1 MHIDSEKGYPLFFF
15 SKSSAWVTSTLFGLL
30 IIVLGGALYIWYSH
44 TSNDPAP
51 DSIIGFGY
59 AFAGTAF
66 LILAAVLYTLR
77 RRSRRRGIG
86 QLHTALQWH
95 ICFGVVGLVLLFM
108 HSFGNFN
115 PRSGTFAL
123 YGMIALVISGFVG
136 RLLDRA
142 MPRLIAS
149 EVRKALTTK
158 GEDRIEAISQKLETL
173 VHHNTEEVRGFS
185 TQMPAMQSSSTKN
198 PPVAGERTTRSLVPL
213 RPAASKELP
222 FQAPGQ
228 SLHTSWDLAYISLEE
243 TPQEM
248 SRNAGQHRFVPDKKS
263 TLTRP
268 GALIPGAQE
277 HMAAL
282 QKVQRALQ
290 REQFYRHVIR
300 YWRIFHVSL
309 ALLTI
314 GLTLWHIEYAL
325 QLLIPTLL
333 HR

>member
-1 MHIDSEKGYPLFFF
+1 MHIDGEKGYPLFFF

-30 IIVLGGALYIWYSH
+30 IIVLGGALYIWYSRV
-44 TSNDPAP
+44 SNDPTP
-51 DSIIGFGY
+51 DSSFGFGY

-123 YGMIALVISGFVG
+123 YGMVALVISGFVG
-136 RLLDRA
+136 RLLDRV

-149 EVRKALTTK
+149 EVRKALTAK
-158 GEDRIEAISQKLETL
+158 GEDRIEVISQKLEAL
-173 VHHNTEEVRGFS
+173 VLHNSEEIRGFS
-185 TQMPAMQSSSTKN
+185 TQMPAMHSPSSNGSSTT
-198 PPVAGERTTRSLVPL
+198 GERTTQSLVPL
-213 RPAASKELP
+213 QPVSPKGLP
-222 FQAPGQ
+222 FQTTGQ
-228 SLHTSWDLAYISLEE
+228 PLHTSWDLAYISLEE

-248 SRNAGQHRFVPDKKS
+248 SRNAAQHRFVPDKKS

-282 QKVQRALQ
+282 QKVQRALH
-290 REQFYRHVIR
+290 REQFYRYVIR
-300 YWRIFHVSL
+300 YWRVFHISL
-309 ALLTI
+309 ALLTV

>member
-1 MHIDSEKGYPLFFF
+1 MHLDGEKGYPLFFF
-15 SKSSAWVTSTLFGLL
+15 TKSSAWMTSTLVGLL
-30 IIVLGGALYIWYSH
+30 IIVLSSVLYAWYSRV
-44 TSNDPAP
+44 SNDPTP
-51 DSIIGFGY
+51 DSIVGFGY

-86 QLHTALQWH
+86 RLHAALQWH
-95 ICFGVVGLVLLFM
+95 VCFGVVGLVLLFM

-123 YGMIALVISGFVG
+123 YGMIALAISGFVG
-136 RLLDRA
+136 RLLDRM
-142 MPRLIAS
+142 MPRLVAG
-149 EVRKALTTK
+149 EVRKVLTAK
-158 GEDRIEAISQKLETL
+158 GEDRIEAISQKLQAI
-173 VHHNTEEVRGFS
+173 VNHNTEEIRGFS
-185 TQMPAMQSSSTKN
+185 TQMPAMQSPPTKN
-198 PPVAGERTTRSLVPL
+198 PPADQRTTRSLVPL
-213 RPAASKELP
+213 QSASPQQLP
-222 FQAPGQ
+222 FQTTGQ
-228 SLHTSWDLAYISLEE
+228 PLHTSWDLAYFSLEE

-248 SRNAGQHRFVPDKKS
+248 RRDAAQHRFVPDKKS

-268 GALIPGAQE
+268 GALIPGAEEQ
-277 HMAAL
+277 MSAL
-282 QKVQRALQ
+282 QKAQRALQ
-290 REQFYRHVIR
+290 REQFYRYVIR
-300 YWRIFHVSL
+300 YWRMFHIGL